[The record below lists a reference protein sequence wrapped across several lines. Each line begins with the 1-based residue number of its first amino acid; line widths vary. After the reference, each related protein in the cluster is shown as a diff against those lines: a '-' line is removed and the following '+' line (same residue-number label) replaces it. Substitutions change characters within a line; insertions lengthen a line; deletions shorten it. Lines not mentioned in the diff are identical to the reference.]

1 MKKNKKSFSKS
12 LLIQE
17 SILIWIITIAFLFLA
32 FYCVFSGYAGELPFL
47 STMVGLPWAAYGVSA
62 AYYYKKSMKEN
73 SEKGITYMLA
83 ERESCKDESDISEV
97 EEDTTNE

>member
-1 MKKNKKSFSKS
+1 MKNKKEKRSFSKS

-32 FYCVFSGYAGELPFL
+32 FYSVFSGYEGELPFL

-73 SEKGITYMLA
+73 TVGGVVYDKALRD
-83 ERESCKDESDISEV
+83 RETEDVIE
-97 EEDTTNE
+97 EEDAEEV

>member
-1 MKKNKKSFSKS
+1 MKKNNKKKSFSKT

-17 SILIWIITIAFLFLA
+17 SILIWIITFAFLFLA
-32 FYCVFSGYAGELPFL
+32 FYSVFTGYSGELPFL

-83 ERESCKDESDISEV
+83 EREGNKDCSD
-97 EEDTTNE
+97 EEEE

>member
-17 SILIWIITIAFLFLA
+17 SILIWIITFAFLFLA

-73 SEKGITYMLA
+73 TVGGVVYDKALRDKETEDVI
-83 ERESCKDESDISEV
+83 E
-97 EEDTTNE
+97 EEDAETV